1 MILIVLES
9 EYNMAKKV
17 LVISIS
23 IVAVIFVG
31 LSISYLIYGST
42 LVNANDEKSISD
54 YLSYDK
60 NKPIEIL
67 AKKSYKDY
75 VAVLYTDPI
84 DKENGEDDDFA
95 HFYVFKKHKLYKD
108 KYVHCAGSIEGGN
121 IISANVQQIE
131 VMESSHAEC
140 FIYNVASNETKCI
153 VLEDDLG
160 LNSIRKLDE
169 IDVVQTPYIIVKEYD
184 LLSKYHYVN
193 TVNGTKEI
201 DYDNFYNENWEQTDK
216 EIIESML
223 LE

>member
-75 VAVLYTDPI
+75 VALQYT
-84 DKENGEDDDFA
+84 
-95 HFYVFKKHKLYKD
+95 
-108 KYVHCAGSIEGGN
+108 
-121 IISANVQQIE
+121 
-131 VMESSHAEC
+131 
-140 FIYNVASNETKCI
+140 
-153 VLEDDLG
+153 
-160 LNSIRKLDE
+160 
-169 IDVVQTPYIIVKEYD
+169 
-184 LLSKYHYVN
+184 
-193 TVNGTKEI
+193 
-201 DYDNFYNENWEQTDK
+201 
-216 EIIESML
+216 
-223 LE
+223 